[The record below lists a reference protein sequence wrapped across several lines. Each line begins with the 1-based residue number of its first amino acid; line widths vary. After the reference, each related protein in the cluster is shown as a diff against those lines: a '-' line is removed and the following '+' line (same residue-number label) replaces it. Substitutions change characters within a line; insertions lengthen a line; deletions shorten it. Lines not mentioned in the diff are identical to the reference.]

1 MPFLVILNGMPEY
14 IWKVKAKIP
23 SSAKSDWLSQIL
35 AQNRG
40 LTSPQKLANFLNPTL
55 DQILAVKLS
64 QVEKGVKRVIEA
76 IENRQKII
84 VYSDYDADGLCAT
97 AIAWETL
104 HDLGADVLP
113 YVPHRLTEGYGL
125 SKKAISK
132 LAGEGANLIITVDHG
147 VTAVEQVKHA
157 KNLGIDVVITDHHVL
172 PQKLPEPYALVHSL
186 DLCGAGVSWR
196 FCWEI
201 IQKLNPQYKERLIEK
216 LELAALATIADLVPL
231 VGANRAIVKIGLAK
245 LAQTKRPGV
254 IALVKSAKINGS
266 IGTYEIGHMLA
277 PRINAMGR
285 IEHGIDSLRLL
296 CAKNQNQADQL
307 AKLLSKTNSRRQ
319 DLTVSAVTHAHDL
332 VDKQMLI
339 GVVSHQ
345 SWHEGVIGLV
355 ASRLVETYH
364 KPMVVIAEGEIYS
377 KGSARSIAG
386 FNIVEAIRSSSDLL
400 VDGGGH
406 PMAAGFTIETR
417 HIRVFTQKINEYAK
431 NLITDEILAPILE
444 IECELKK
451 EDINPRSLKTIKQ
464 FEPYGVGNREPLFLT
479 KNMLVEDVRSV
490 GAANDHL
497 KLQVDGLSAIG
508 FNMGQI
514 LAQNLRPGYKVDLV
528 YTLAEDRYNGNDQIQ
543 LKIKDL
549 AIKS

>member
-1 MPFLVILNGMPEY
+1 MHYL
-14 IWKVKAKIP
+14 WKTKARAP
-23 SSAKSDWLSQIL
+23 SAKKPGWLFSLL

-40 LTSPQKLANFLNPTL
+40 LTSPARLTSFLNPTL

-76 IENRQKII
+76 VKNKQKII

-104 HDLGADVLP
+104 YDLGADVMP

-147 VTAVEQVKHA
+147 VTAVEQVEHA
-157 KNLGIDVVITDHHVL
+157 QKLGIDVVITDHHVL
-172 PQKLPEPYALVHSL
+172 PPNLPQPYALVHSTN
-186 DLCGAGVSWR
+186 LCGAGVSWR

-201 IQKLNPQYKERLIEK
+201 VETLKPPYQENLKEK

-231 VGANRAIVKIGLAK
+231 IGSNRAIVKLGLAK
-245 LAQTKRPGV
+245 LAHTRRPGI
-254 IALVKSAKINGS
+254 IALIKSSGINGS

-307 AKLLSKTNSRRQ
+307 AKLLSKTNTRRQ

-332 VDKQMLI
+332 VDKQMLV

-364 KPMVVIAEGEIYS
+364 KPMIVISEGEVYS

-400 VDGGGH
+400 VDAGGH

-417 HIRVFTQKINEYAK
+417 HIRVFAQKINEYAK
-431 NLITDEILAPILE
+431 NLITDEILAPTLE

-451 EDINPRSLKTIKQ
+451 EDIDPALLEVIKQ

-508 FNMGQI
+508 FNMGEFQAKI
-514 LAQNLRPGYKVDLV
+514 RPGYQVNLV
-528 YTLAEDRYNGNDQIQ
+528 YTLAEDRFNGNGQIQ

-549 AIKS
+549 AIVGH

>member
-1 MPFLVILNGMPEY
+1 MADY
-14 IWKVKAKIP
+14 IWKVKTKIP
-23 SSAKSDWLSQIL
+23 SPAKSDWLLQIL

-40 LTSPQKLANFLNPTL
+40 LTSSSKLKEFLNPTL

-64 QVEKGVKRVIEA
+64 QVEKGVRRTAEA
-76 IENRQKII
+76 IKNRQKII

-104 HDLGADVLP
+104 YDLGASVMP

-132 LAGEGANLIITVDHG
+132 LASDGANLIITVDHG
-147 VTAVEQVKHA
+147 VTAVEQVKCAA
-157 KNLGIDVVITDHHVL
+157 KLGVDVVITDHHVL
-172 PQKLPEPYALVHSL
+172 PTILPKPYALVHSTN
-186 DLCGAGVSWR
+186 LCGAGVSWR

-201 IQKLNPQYKERLIEK
+201 VQRLNPQYKERLIEK

-231 VGANRAIVKIGLAK
+231 LNANRAIVKLGLAK
-245 LAQTKRPGV
+245 LAHTRRPG
-254 IALVKSAKINGS
+254 ITALIKSAGINGS

-296 CAKNQNQADQL
+296 CAKNQNQADRL
-307 AKLLSKTNSRRQ
+307 AKLLSKTNIRRQ
-319 DLTVSAVTHAHDL
+319 DLTVTAVTGAHNL
-332 VDKQMLI
+332 VDEQMLV
-339 GVVSHQ
+339 GVVSHK

-364 KPMVVIAEGEIYS
+364 KPMVVISEGEVYS
-377 KGSARSIAG
+377 KGSARSIPG
-386 FNIVEAIRSSSDLL
+386 FNIVEAIRASSDLL

-417 HIRVFTQKINEYAK
+417 HIRVFTQEINKYAR
-431 NLITDEILAPILE
+431 NLITDEILAPTLE

-451 EDINPRSLKTIKQ
+451 EDINPQSLKIIKQ

-479 KNMLVEDVRSV
+479 KNMLVENVRSV

-497 KLQVDGLSAIG
+497 KLQLDGLSAIG
-508 FNMGQI
+508 FNMGQFQAKI
-514 LAQNLRPGYKVDLV
+514 RPGYLVDLA
-528 YTLAEDRYNGNDQIQ
+528 YTIDIDDYNGFEKLQ
-543 LKIKDL
+543 LKVKD
-549 AIKS
+549 IRVS